1 MIVVTNGL
9 AMSLNETAISFNEHC
24 MQLIRKRNHLNCQE
38 AESSALTQP
47 QSSQFVSRWKRFAL
61 GCAIFGLACSA
72 WAQQKNSAVEPEK
85 RGGGSYQRHL
95 ALMERVAE
103 NAGPIDLLFV
113 GDSITQAWENSGKNV
128 WQRYYASNGRKSV
141 NIGISGD
148 RTQHVLWRL
157 NEGAVEGLEP
167 KVAVV
172 MIGTNNSGSD
182 RNSASEMVEG
192 VRVVVTRL
200 HELLPETKILL
211 LGIFPRGEEFNEIRG
226 KILQVN
232 QAVQKMEDEMEG
244 TVFFLDIG
252 HRFLQSDGR
261 ISTDIMPDFL
271 HLTEAGYEI
280 WAQSI
285 EPTLA
290 SLLSGSDA
298 SSVEAKSTSAPFVAE
313 APEKDP
319 FDPAG
324 DWRWLIRGP
333 ENQLVEFLMHLETS
347 TEDSSVTGY
356 FLMSNDQGERRL
368 EILDGSRD
376 GRAIKM
382 TAQRKREN
390 GEVMKYTMEGELNEV
405 NDAMEGV
412 AKAMFNGAE
421 VVIPWNASRKD

>member
-1 MIVVTNGL
+1 MSTVQKGSSIPNLILADQNGKVFNLKNETNGK
-9 AMSLNETAISFNEHC
+9 ATVVYFYPKDDTPGCTAE
-24 MQLIRKRNHLNCQE
+24 
-38 AESSALTQP
+38 
-47 QSSQFVSRWKRFAL
+47 
-61 GCAIFGLACSA
+61 ACSFRD
-72 WAQQKNSAVEPEK
+72 N
-85 RGGGSYQRHL
+85 YQDFL
-95 ALMERVAE
+95 DMGALV
-103 NAGPIDLLFV
+103 
-113 GDSITQAWENSGKNV
+113 
-128 WQRYYASNGRKSV
+128 
-141 NIGISGD
+141 IGISGD

-157 NEGAVEGLEP
+157 NEGAVKGLEP

-172 MIGTNNSGSD
+172 MIGTNNSGGD

-192 VRVVVTRL
+192 VRAVVTRL

-244 TVFFLDIG
+244 TVFYLDIG

-261 ISTDIMPDFL
+261 ISTAIMPDFL

-285 EPTLA
+285 EPTLV
-290 SLLSGSDA
+290 SLLSGA
-298 SSVEAKSTSAPFVAE
+298 EAETSNGSAESTTAPVVAE

-324 DWRWLIRGP
+324 DWRWFIRGP

-347 TEDSSVTGY
+347 TGNSAVNGY
-356 FLMSNDQGERRL
+356 FLMSNDQGERKL
-368 EILDGSRD
+368 EIMDGSRD
-376 GRAIKM
+376 GRNIRM
-382 TAQRKREN
+382 TAQRKRET
-390 GEVMKYTMEGELNEV
+390 GEVMKYTMEGEINEV

-421 VVIPWNASRKD
+421 VVIPWNASRK